1 MSLISF
7 MSMLS
12 PAPAPATSS
21 VSGVKSSLR
30 SPTSRE
36 SSVLARPAEDG
47 RKLSRKEVRS
57 GRLALSSSQGK
68 EAAVSSA
75 AASWPPAL
83 EKRGLGGWAATPGCW
98 WSGVW
103 GAWCGCGRDSG
114 VTGHDLGEEEL
125 TIYYYDYAA
134 YLVMGERGTRREQ
147 CGERR
152 GCAAS
157 PGSP

>member
-1 MSLISF
+1 

-12 PAPAPATSS
+12 PAPATSS

-75 AASWPPAL
+75 SASCPPAL
-83 EKRGLGGWAATPGCW
+83 EKRGLGGWAATPGGW
-98 WSGVW
+98 WSGVC

-125 TIYYYDYAA
+125 TIYSHVSGTISQKRYNGHKQT
-134 YLVMGERGTRREQ
+134 LVGIDRRQ
-147 CGERR
+147 QPQ
-152 GCAAS
+152 S
-157 PGSP
+157 